1 MLENLRKVWKTEDLR
16 KKIIYTF
23 LMLLLYRV
31 VSLIPAPGTDHA
43 KIAEIMRGGAGA
55 GNLPLLDLVNMMTGN
70 AFSQMTIMAMGITPY
85 INSSIIMQLLTI
97 AIPALERMQ
106 NDESG
111 QGREKI
117 ARITRY
123 VTVALAALQAIGLV
137 SVMGYVD
144 KSGVLGW
151 FSYVLVGVS
160 MAGGTALAMWIGE
173 RITEKGLGNGI
184 SLLIFVGIVSNLFNG
199 IVSNF
204 RSTNGTTSG
213 FIAAVFIL
221 VLAVLMTV
229 AVTFV
234 DLGERRIPL
243 NISKQTRGR
252 RVYGGQNTRMTL
264 KVVSVGVLPLIFAYS
279 FMAFPATLIQMIG
292 GKNSNAYIWWESY
305 MGNTSPLYLIITSL
319 LIIAFTFFYSS
330 ISFDARKQAEQLKM
344 QGANITGMRGKNVYQ
359 YLQNT
364 VNRLN
369 LFAALFLA
377 LLAAI
382 PSLISGFVLRGLS
395 ASIPFAASS
404 ILIAVSVALETVR
417 TVQGEMSIRGI
428 EMDME
433 KGGFM

>member
-1 MLENLRKVWKTEDLR
+1 MLTSLRKVWNTPELR
-16 KKIIYTF
+16 KRIIYSF

-31 VSLIPAPGTDHA
+31 VSVIPAPGIDKASLMAATTA
-43 KIAEIMRGGAGA
+43 
-55 GNLPLLDLVNMMTGN
+55 NQLPLLELVNMMTGN

-85 INSSIIMQLLTI
+85 INASIIMQLLTI

-123 VTVALAALQAIGLV
+123 VTVGLAALQAIGLV
-137 SVMGYVD
+137 AGLGYVN
-144 KSGVLGW
+144 KASWLN
-151 FSYVLVGVS
+151 YVLVGLS

-173 RITEKGLGNGI
+173 RITEKGIGNGI
-184 SLLIFVGIVSNLFNG
+184 SLLIFVGIISNLFNG
-199 IVSNF
+199 IVSGF
-204 RSTNGTTSG
+204 TTASTTSA
-213 FIAAVFIL
+213 FINVLVIIIL
-221 VLAVLMTV
+221 AIIMTM
-229 AVTFV
+229 AVTYV
-234 DLGERRIPL
+234 ELGERRIPL
-243 NISKQTRGR
+243 MISKQTKGR

-279 FMAFPATLIQMIG
+279 FMAFPGTIIQLVG
-292 GKNSNAYIWWESY
+292 GTSSGAYQWWSTN
-305 MGNTSPLYLIITSL
+305 MRSTSPLYIIICSL

-330 ISFDARKQAEQLKM
+330 ISFDAKKQAEQLQM
-344 QGANITGMRGKNVYQ
+344 QGATIPGQRGKNTYAF
-359 YLQNT
+359 LNNT

-377 LLAAI
+377 VLAAI
-382 PSLISGFVLRGLS
+382 PSLLTGWMNT
-395 ASIPFAASS
+395 SIPFAASS

-417 TVQGEMSIRGI
+417 TIEGEMSIRGI
-428 EMDME
+428 EMDLE